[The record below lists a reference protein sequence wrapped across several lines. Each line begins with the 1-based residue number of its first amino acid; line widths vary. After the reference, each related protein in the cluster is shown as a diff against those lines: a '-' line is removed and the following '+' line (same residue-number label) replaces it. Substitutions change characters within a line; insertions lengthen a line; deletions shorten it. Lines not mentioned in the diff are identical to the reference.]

1 MDKEEIIAKILANKW
16 WPFDQ
21 VDPSILKEVERR
33 MKKNERAQIEDALL

>member
-33 MKKNERAQIEDALL
+33 TKKNERAQVEDALL